1 MYRFSQPGGT
11 QSKEAF
17 CDTRRQRMVEA
28 ASIGCRLGVSE
39 IPVVVREA
47 EGDILFSP
55 TLKRR
60 AAVTQVIW
68 MLEDIA
74 QLNIVLVQQHPKGK
88 EPGTCILESDD
99 SSMVICRLQFIRKP
113 DVKARADAIPQSGHA
128 RFKHL

>member
-1 MYRFSQPGGT
+1 
-11 QSKEAF
+11 
-17 CDTRRQRMVEA
+17 MVEA
-28 ASIGCRLGVSE
+28 ASIGCRLGASE

-88 EPGTCILESDD
+88 
-99 SSMVICRLQFIRKP
+99 
-113 DVKARADAIPQSGHA
+113 
-128 RFKHL
+128 